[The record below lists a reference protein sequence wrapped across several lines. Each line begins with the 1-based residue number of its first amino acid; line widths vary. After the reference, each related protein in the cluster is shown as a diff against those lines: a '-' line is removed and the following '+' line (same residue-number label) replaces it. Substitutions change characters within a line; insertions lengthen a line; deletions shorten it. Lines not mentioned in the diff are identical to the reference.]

1 MSDPTSR
8 PGQPTAGRESEGRP
22 SLLGT
27 PLRVG
32 RVELR
37 NRIVSPPM
45 ERNYCTMDGRVTDRY
60 IAYLRARAA
69 GGAALLFTGGYVC
82 AGGRAWA
89 GAPVGRAREIGRA
102 SCRERVSDT
111 V

>member
-1 MSDPTSR
+1 MAPRRSPVRT
-8 PGQPTAGRESEGRP
+8 ESENRP
-22 SLLGT
+22 ALLGA

-45 ERNYCTMDGRVTDRY
+45 ERNYGTVDGRVTDRY

-69 GGAALLFTGGYVC
+69 GGAALLFTEATYVRADGRGRIRQLGGH
-82 AGGRAWA
+82 AD
-89 GAPVGRAREIGRA
+89 
-102 SCRERVSDT
+102 S
-111 V
+111 